1 MKSFNVNTTLSA
13 SFEISIENDSKTVND
28 LQKMILEK
36 SELSSS
42 THKIVL
48 MHGGKYLESD
58 QALSEAFQNEHSAI
72 LAIIRE
78 RQAQT
83 SQNTSRVSKKRKP
96 FCCSSCPC
104 LKRARIM
111 LRRFV
116 KLTSRFDVVCYMNI
130 IIAWMSFFLTN
141 DYFGFPF
148 IHYLIFTT
156 TFYCMLADIY
166 QRSSGSLF
174 GGTR

>member
-1 MKSFNVNTTLSA
+1 MRIKR
-13 SFEISIENDSKTVND
+13 
-28 LQKMILEK
+28 MILEK

-58 QALSEAFQNEHSAI
+58 QPLSEAFQNEHSAI

-116 KLTSRFDVVCYMNI
+116 KCNCYIELICLSSCRLLHHKLCSFVKI
-130 IIAWMSFFLTN
+130 I
-141 DYFGFPF
+141 
-148 IHYLIFTT
+148 
-156 TFYCMLADIY
+156 C
-166 QRSSGSLF
+166 
-174 GGTR
+174 